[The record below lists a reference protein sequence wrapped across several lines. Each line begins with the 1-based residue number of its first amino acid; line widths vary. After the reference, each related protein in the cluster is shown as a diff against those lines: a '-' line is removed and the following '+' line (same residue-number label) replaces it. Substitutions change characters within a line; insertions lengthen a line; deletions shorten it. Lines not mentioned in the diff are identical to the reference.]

1 MYICA
6 KTMYLIKED
15 FVLLLTFIIFIFA
28 IKIYHALYFVSFILC
43 LSNTKTQQKF
53 KYLIFKLLFTEV

>member
-1 MYICA
+1 
-6 KTMYLIKED
+6 MYLIKED